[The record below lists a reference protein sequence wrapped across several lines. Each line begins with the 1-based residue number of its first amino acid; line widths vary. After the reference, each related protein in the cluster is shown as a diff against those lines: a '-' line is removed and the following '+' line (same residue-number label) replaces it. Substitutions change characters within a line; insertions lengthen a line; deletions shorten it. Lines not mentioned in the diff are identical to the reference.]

1 MFLLQIDTITKA
13 VADTTA
19 QVTTATAPKELRF
32 IDLLFSGGWVMV
44 PLLLLFFLAL
54 VIFIERYLTIRK
66 ASKDETNLMQQ
77 VKESITA
84 GKLDSA
90 LAICRSSNTAL
101 GRMLQKGLLRI
112 GRPIKDIEGA
122 IENIGKLEVSK
133 LEKNISILG
142 IVAGIAPMLGFVGT
156 ISGVIRIFY
165 NISLTDNISM
175 GTIAGGLYEKM
186 ITSASGLI
194 IGILA
199 YVAYHVLNIMVD
211 RVILKMETDAVEFI
225 DLLEEPIIHN
235 PDKSIKTNIHH
246 LKKELLVSRKSISPL
261 REAISRFSKSES
273 KYINDESKLFIR
285 DLYDHTV
292 QVLDMVESYRD
303 TINGLQD
310 LYLSEISFKM
320 NQVMQILTIISVI
333 FVPLTFLAGIYGM
346 NFDVL
351 PELHWKYGYM
361 YFWIFS
367 VYRI

>member
-1 MFLLQIDTITKA
+1 MFLLQIDTISKA

-19 QVTTATAPKELRF
+19 ALNTPTAAPQELRF
-32 IDLLFSGGWVMV
+32 IDLLFKGGWVML
-44 PLLLLFFLAL
+44 PLILLFFLAL

-66 ASKDETNLMQQ
+66 AGKDETNLMQQ
-77 VKESITA
+77 VKQSITA

-90 LAICRSSNTAL
+90 IAICRSSNTAL

-122 IENIGKLEVSK
+122 IENVGKLEVSK

-175 GTIAGGLYEKM
+175 GVIAGGLYEKM
-186 ITSASGLI
+186 ITSATGLM

-225 DLLEEPIIHN
+225 DLLEEPG
-235 PDKSIKTNIHH
+235 
-246 LKKELLVSRKSISPL
+246 
-261 REAISRFSKSES
+261 
-273 KYINDESKLFIR
+273 
-285 DLYDHTV
+285 
-292 QVLDMVESYRD
+292 Q
-303 TINGLQD
+303 
-310 LYLSEISFKM
+310 
-320 NQVMQILTIISVI
+320 
-333 FVPLTFLAGIYGM
+333 
-346 NFDVL
+346 
-351 PELHWKYGYM
+351 
-361 YFWIFS
+361 WI
-367 VYRI
+367 